1 MASKQQAYE
10 LESFLQDIADRGYGI
25 IYISKLWRL
34 LEKGSRAPGT
44 WKALLDV
51 WEELG
56 DDYDR
61 SELHMCEV
69 RGEYLIITTSPT
81 KSMQK
86 WAQES

>member
-51 WEELG
+51 WEEVQNK
-56 DDYDR
+56 YNR

-69 RGEYLIITTSPT
+69 RDEYLIITTSPT